1 MSTSANAVDN
11 ISVLASAI
19 FKRVDANGDGKLDGS
34 EFQSFLQ
41 NLVGKVGGGTQGLGS
56 EAAAIAP
63 RSLTA
68 EARSYQPMLGF
79 DYVKLNTPSHTT
91 PKYVFARATQD
102 VPLAWDRASRSSG
115 LQQIVDTV
123 KQNGYPDAKVTG
135 KDTIDFGD
143 GNGDIDVL
151 TSDGA
156 WWWGPKN

>member
-1 MSTSANAVDN
+1 MSTSSNAVDN

-41 NLVGKVGGGTQGLGS
+41 NLVGQLGQGTQGLGS
-56 EAAAIAP
+56 EAGALSP

-68 EARSYQPMLGF
+68 PRTYQPMPGF
-79 DYVKLNTPSHTT
+79 DYVKLNTPSHAT

-102 VPLAWDRASRSSG
+102 VNLAWDRASRSTG
-115 LQQIVDTV
+115 LQQIVDNV
-123 KQNGYPDAKVTG
+123 KQNGYPNAKVTG

>member
-1 MSTSANAVDN
+1 MSTSSNAVDN

-41 NLVGKVGGGTQGLGS
+41 NLVGQIGRGSQGRGS
-56 EAAAIAP
+56 EASAISP
-63 RSLTA
+63 SLTA
-68 EARSYQPMLGF
+68 QPRTYQPMLGF
-79 DYVKLNTPSHTT
+79 DYTKLNTMSHAT

-102 VPLAWDRASRSSG
+102 VNLAWDRASRSTG

-123 KQNGYPDAKVTG
+123 KQNGYPNAKVTG

>member
-1 MSTSANAVDN
+1 MSTSANAIDN
-11 ISVLASAI
+11 VSVLASAI
-19 FKRVDANGDGKLDGS
+19 FKRVDANGDGNLSGS

-41 NLVGKVGGGTQGLGS
+41 DLVGKLGDGTQGLGS
-56 EAAAIAP
+56 AASAISP
-63 RSLTA
+63 GSLTA
-68 EARSYQPMLGF
+68 EPRSYQPMLGF
-79 DYVKLNTPSHTT
+79 DYVKLNTPDHTT

-135 KDTIDFGD
+135 KDSIDFGD

-151 TSDGA
+151 TSDGT